1 MMFKRLRTK
10 YCRKKNRLF
19 TRQVKARTRSI
30 FMSLLLFTRRS
41 TYIASSVIF
50 RIFVY
55 LRELTRRQRPEHQV
69 PDEDGPGVE
78 DGDGGGGEPVA
89 P

>member
-1 MMFKRLRTK
+1 MMFKRLRTRNCK
-10 YCRKKNRLF
+10 INQTLHPAGKGTDSIHLYVTTIFYKAE
-19 TRQVKARTRSI
+19 ART
-30 FMSLLLFTRRS
+30 
-41 TYIASSVIF
+41 ASNVLF

-55 LRELTRRQRPEHQV
+55 PRELTRRQRPEHQV

-78 DGDGGGGEPVA
+78 DGHGGGGEPVA